1 MERLHWMN
9 ITYEYSAAVTAAIL
23 IFLAAGSVFLVLKP
37 KKLILIYI
45 TPLLLFTGTMYGLS
59 SAGPGGGDTTTLYGR
74 GTGQLSMGFL
84 NIYLVVLFLF
94 AAVTARAQS
103 RRPISGDPIQPFLAF
118 IALAFLAYASIGLG
132 SGITFSNAISRFGM
146 INYLNLLFLYLVIK
160 WSITEG
166 RDLLIFHKLFLWVC
180 GFMAIYGIVRYL
192 GFGGDPANYYDNFE
206 QSGIRLSYFDI
217 GQSALFCTAMV
228 SVLLALKDRQSRSIW
243 QLMFALLFL
252 ANILLSYRRN
262 AWAGLMIV
270 LVWLFLISDMKWKLL
285 LTGIA
290 VVALIILFS
299 LSQARFGDTVVHDF
313 TNRKGEVQVKKGRFS
328 ELYQGVQATSRSPL
342 VGLGPWGLNEE
353 FRRSEGFNAS
363 FVHSSIVHVYLK
375 MGFLGLVPYVLMLLS
390 FPIWWF
396 RRRRQQWNDPRK
408 RDLGE
413 AFFCGFLFWLPDILF
428 GTPTIIFRHF
438 QILAMMLAV
447 PVVAYGIDRACLETG
462 EERWSTGAP
471 ATVNAGPI
479 GGEV

>member
-1 MERLHWMN
+1 MN
-9 ITYEYSAAVTAAIL
+9 ITYEYFAAVTAAIL

-37 KKLILIYI
+37 KKIILIYI

-59 SAGPGGGDTTTLYGR
+59 SAGSGFGDTTTLYGR
-74 GTGQLSMGFL
+74 GTGQLPMGFL

-118 IALAFLAYASIGLG
+118 IAFAFLAYAAIGLV

-160 WSITEG
+160 WSITED

-180 GFMAIYGIVRYL
+180 GFMAIYGLVRYL
-192 GFGGDPANYYDNFE
+192 GFGGDPANYYNNFE
-206 QSGIRLSYFDI
+206 QSGVRLSYFDI

-243 QLMFALLFL
+243 HLMFALLFL

-270 LVWLFLISDMKWKLL
+270 LVWFFLISDMKWKPLL
-285 LTGIA
+285 MGIA
-290 VVALIILFS
+290 AVGLLILFT
-299 LSQARFGDTVVHDF
+299 LSQGRFDDNVVHDF
-313 TNRKGEVQVKKGRFS
+313 TNRKGEVQFKKGRFS
-328 ELYQGVQATSRSPL
+328 ELYQAVQATSRSPL
-342 VGLGPWGLNEE
+342 VGLGPWGVNKE
-353 FRRSEGFNAS
+353 FRRGEGVNAS
-363 FVHSSIVHVYLK
+363 FVHSSIVHAYLK
-375 MGFLGLVPYVLMLLS
+375 MGLIGLIPYVLMLVS

-396 RRRRQQWNDPRK
+396 RKRRQQWNDPRK

-413 AFFCGFLFWLPDILF
+413 AFFCGFLFWLPDIFF
-428 GTPTIIFRHF
+428 GTPTIVFRHF
-438 QILAMMLAV
+438 QILAMLLAM
-447 PVVAYGIDRACLETG
+447 PVVAFGIDRVRRETG
-462 EERWSTGAP
+462 DERRSAGAP
-471 ATVNAGPI
+471 AIVNAGPI
-479 GGEV
+479 GGAV